1 MAETVNP
8 RYYFED
14 NKMIMLFDEIQESGK
29 SKQVKVIFDSENNKI
44 TRFDDE
50 KLSLEWNGDNNVI
63 SIPAK
68 DIVEVVRCKDCVY
81 FVSNN
86 LKYCNKHID
95 CWGSSEIYVDD
106 DDFCSFG
113 ERRPE

>member
-8 RYYFED
+8 RFYFEE

-29 SKQVKVIFDSENNKI
+29 TKQVKVIWDSENNKI

-50 KLSLEWNGDNNVI
+50 KLSFEWNGDNNVI

-68 DIVEVVRCKDCVY
+68 DIVEVVRCKDC
-81 FVSNN
+81 
-86 LKYCNKHID
+86 KHFTEGMAIGMCKRVED
-95 CWGSSEIYVDD
+95 KPIIPIRYDH
-106 DDFCSFG
+106 FCSFG
-113 ERRPE
+113 ERRSE